1 MLSIWVRSFQELKK
15 LRTIT
20 GMALL
25 LAISVIIDQ
34 FSLQLSPSLKVGF
47 GFIVTG
53 LSGMLYGPVCAGL
66 MGGVGDIVRFIIKP
80 TGTFFFGFTLNAI
93 LGGILYGLFFY
104 MNKVT
109 VMRCIFS
116 KTLANVVINILL
128 NTLWLSILLGKGF
141 FGMIG
146 PRILKNLIALPIEVF
161 LLWIVLRQL
170 AVFFRKHPTLL
181 E

>member
-1 MLSIWVRSFQELKK
+1 
-15 LRTIT
+15 
-20 GMALL
+20 
-25 LAISVIIDQ
+25 
-34 FSLQLSPSLKVGF
+34 
-47 GFIVTG
+47 
-53 LSGMLYGPVCAGL
+53 
-66 MGGVGDIVRFIIKP
+66 
-80 TGTFFFGFTLNAI
+80 
-93 LGGILYGLFFY
+93 
-104 MNKVT
+104 
-109 VMRCIFS
+109 MRCVFS

>member
-25 LAISVIIDQ
+25 LAVSVIIDQ
-34 FSLQLSPSLKVGF
+34 FSLQLTPSLKVGF
-47 GFIVTG
+47 GFLVTG

-93 LGGILYGLFFY
+93 LGGVLYGLCFY
-104 MNKVT
+104 KNNVT
-109 VMRCIFS
+109 IPRCIIS
-116 KTLANVVINILL
+116 KTLANIIINILL
-128 NTLWLSILLGKGF
+128 NTLWLSILMGKGF
-141 FGMIG
+141 FALLG
-146 PRILKNLIALPIEVF
+146 PRIIKNLIALPIEIV
-161 LLWIVLRQL
+161 LLWLLLGQL
-170 AVFFRKHPTLL
+170 ARFFRKHPTFL